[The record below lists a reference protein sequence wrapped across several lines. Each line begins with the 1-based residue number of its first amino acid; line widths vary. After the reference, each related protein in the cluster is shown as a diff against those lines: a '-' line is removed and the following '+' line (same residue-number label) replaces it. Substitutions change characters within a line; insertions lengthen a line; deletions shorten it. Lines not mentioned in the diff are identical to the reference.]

1 MRSFLASKEITGN
14 FLWSWLRFHAS
25 NVSQGTKI
33 PHAMQ
38 HGQIFF
44 FLMQTGNSLV
54 VQWSG
59 LDTVT
64 DVALGSIPGSTHGA
78 AQPGKNKNQKK

>member
-44 FLMQTGNSLV
+44 FFNANWEFPGGPV
-54 VQWSG
+54 VR
-59 LDTVT
+59 T
-64 DVALGSIPGSTHGA
+64 
-78 AQPGKNKNQKK
+78 